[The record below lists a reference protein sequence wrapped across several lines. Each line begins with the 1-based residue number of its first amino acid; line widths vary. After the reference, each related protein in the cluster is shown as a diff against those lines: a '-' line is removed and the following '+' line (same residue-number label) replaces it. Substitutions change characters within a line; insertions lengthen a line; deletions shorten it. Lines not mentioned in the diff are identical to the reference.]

1 MNYPLISEY
10 VEAIKAAED
19 NFDQLKHL
27 RPVLGEDSE
36 PVMTSG
42 NFAVVFKMKDEQ
54 TGKLHAVK
62 CFLKEQEGRAEA
74 YRQIAE
80 ELEYVSSTFLT
91 PIKYLDKELF
101 VDSANSEDSEF
112 PVLLMDWVEGQ
123 TLDKYMREHIDD
135 QYELS
140 LLAYQFSRLAM
151 WLMPQP
157 FAHGDLKP
165 DNILVKE
172 DGTLVLVDYDG
183 MYVPAMKGQK
193 ARELGSPDFRHP
205 SRTEEVFDEH
215 IDDFSLASILLSLKA
230 IALQPSL
237 LEEYGASDRLLFSE
251 KDYRNLS
258 ESNALGALQPLMQ
271 DAELASLY
279 SLYILALSQNN
290 LSQVSFRLFN
300 LSRPDKSQYKEE
312 NLSTI
317 VTEEDLAN
325 AFESFEVLY
334 NNNGK
339 KLLKLIISNDEE
351 DDGCLDDTFKVV
363 TEPDAEIICDNA
375 FQNSSMTSITIP
387 KNCKSIGKYAFSG
400 CSKLEYIHI
409 PNDVTY
415 IGRHAFGRCSSIKS
429 IAIPDSIVTLPDST
443 FEGCKSLEWVINS
456 NNLQSIG
463 NDTFKNCASLKA
475 IYLPQSIRK
484 IGKNVF
490 AGCSS
495 LKLIFIPRGSF
506 EKFKTLLKEYS
517 NKLVEIEQEGL
528 STIVTENDFAI
539 GFREYGESCD
549 VIYSPDGSRLLE
561 VTNADDMYYYG
572 ISIRKG
578 TKVICDNAFA
588 SCYYLSYIDIPDSV
602 SILGDSLFYKCN
614 SLKSVT
620 IPSSVTKICGNP
632 FVGYYDGTIS
642 CLSNNFQI
650 DDYFLFDRD
659 KDNIISYIGQ
669 KENKHSGLELN
680 VIIPKGVKHIG
691 VSAFRERYITSIE
704 FPDSLIS
711 IESNAFCGCEMLQ
724 TVVFPNNLKFI
735 GDTAFASCFF
745 IKNIEIPE
753 GVEWIGSNVFAC
765 CDRLVSVVIPESIKH
780 IGNNP
785 FSYCENIIEII
796 SHSSNF
802 CIEGRALYNM
812 NKRLL
817 ISYFGKDDHFDIK
830 QGTTQIGEDAFAG
843 CKSLLSVSIPQSV
856 TNIGKDAFRFC
867 TALKDINIP
876 YGIKEIDDETF
887 NTCESLK
894 SIYLPN
900 GILHIGKS
908 AFGQCKSLRSI
919 YLPDEIITI
928 DDLAFSH
935 CEKLVLINIPN
946 GIKSIG
952 KYAFWWCSSLKTVT
966 FPESLISIGEE
977 AFDMC
982 TGLRKFV
989 VPNGCANKYKSL
1001 LKTYHHI
1008 IEKVSTAVTDDD
1020 LNNALTDEYGGKY
1033 SKDGKRFLKFDDEH
1047 TYPTYHC
1054 GYIIKDGVEVVC
1066 DYAFADCQRL
1076 KMIKLPPTVTA
1087 IGDSAFADCADL
1099 EILDLPQ
1106 KLTSIGGAA
1115 FNRCFSMKSISIPGK
1130 VVHLGSN
1137 PFAESG
1143 VSAIISHSPY
1153 FVTDENALYDKDKTL
1168 LITLFKNVSEYTI
1181 PSSVISIGDYSCREC
1196 HNLETIKCQEG
1207 LISIGKY
1214 AFSDSALSM
1223 ITLPNSLNYIG
1234 ECAFANTNIP
1244 SIYLP
1249 QNITI
1254 IDEDAF
1260 INCEYCHSFIIEKG
1274 TRNKF
1279 ERLLS
1284 SPKQALVEVNYAE
1297 RNELTITQRLLSSEE
1312 IASLK
1317 TAFVMTSQNKLMVQF
1332 DFVDGGYTELPLDEK
1347 STLSDGDVIDI
1358 NKAKIVRYCRNGKVD
1373 IFKVLE

>member
-19 NFDQLKHL
+19 NFEKLKNL
-27 RPVLGEDSE
+27 RPVQGDDGELVFS
-36 PVMTSG
+36 SG
-42 NFAVVFKMKDEQ
+42 NFAVVFKMKDVQ

-62 CFLKEQEGRAEA
+62 CFLKEQEGRADA
-74 YRQIAE
+74 YRMIAE

-101 VDSANSEDSEF
+101 VDTNTSDETEF
-112 PVLLMDWVEGQ
+112 PVLLMDWVEGE
-123 TLDKYMREHIDD
+123 TLDKYIRQHIDD

-205 SRTEEVFDEH
+205 SRTEDVFDDH

-230 IALQPSL
+230 IALQPEL
-237 LEEYGASDRLLFSE
+237 LEEYGASDRLLFLE

-258 ESNALGALQPLMQ
+258 ESSALGALQPLMQ

-300 LSRPDKSQYKEE
+300 LKRPDKSQYEEE
-312 NLSTI
+312 NLSTE

-325 AFESFEVLY
+325 AFESFDVLY

-351 DDGCLDDTFKVV
+351 VDGCLDDTFKVV

-429 IAIPDSIVTLPDST
+429 IAIPDGIVTLPDST

-495 LKLIFIPRGSF
+495 LKLIFIPRGSL

-528 STIVTENDFAI
+528 STIVTENDFAT

-691 VSAFRERYITSIE
+691 VSAFKERYLTTIE
-704 FPDSLIS
+704 LPDSLIS
-711 IESNAFCGCEMLQ
+711 IESKAFCGCDMLQ
-724 TVVFPNNLKFI
+724 SIVFPNNLKFI

-876 YGIKEIDDETF
+876 YGIKEIGDETF

-894 SIYLPN
+894 SIFLPD

-919 YLPDEIITI
+919 FLPDGIKTI
-928 DDLAFSH
+928 DDFAFSM
-935 CEKLVLINIPN
+935 CKKLVFINIPK
-946 GIKSIG
+946 GMKSIG
-952 KYAFWWCSSLKTVT
+952 ENAFYGCGSLKTVHAV
-966 FPESLISIGEE
+966 EI
-977 AFDMC
+977 
-982 TGLRKFV
+982 
-989 VPNGCANKYKSL
+989 
-1001 LKTYHHI
+1001 
-1008 IEKVSTAVTDDD
+1008 VSTAVTDEDI
-1020 LNNALTDEYGGKY
+1020 NNALTDEYGGKY

-1047 TYPTYHC
+1047 TYPIHHC

-1115 FNRCFSMKSISIPGK
+1115 FYRCFSMKSISIPGK

-1168 LITLFKNVSEYTI
+1168 LITLFKNVSKYTI

-1249 QNITI
+1249 PNITI

-1284 SPKQALVEVNYAE
+1284 NPPKALVEVNYAE
-1297 RNELTITQRLLSSEE
+1297 RNELIITQRSLSSEE

-1317 TAFVMTSQNKLMVQF
+1317 SAVVISSQNILMVKF

-1347 STLSDGDVIDI
+1347 SKLSDGDLIDI
-1358 NKAKIVRYCRNGKVD
+1358 KKAKIVRYCCNGKVD
-1373 IFKVLE
+1373 NIKVLE